1 MGIKSTAVV
10 TCTIEVHSATN
21 WQDSCLMGQ
30 IYKQAREEALQTLA
44 KMDNKNIKVVG
55 EVKVRAVLVERE

>member
-1 MGIKSTAVV
+1 
-10 TCTIEVHSATN
+10 
-21 WQDSCLMGQ
+21 MGQ